1 MRERKGW
8 RLGLVLVAAAA
19 AGAFALVASG
29 ALAAGPTVSIG
40 SGSAK
45 PGAQVAL
52 DLKAASV
59 ASPGLG
65 AWSIDITYDPAVV
78 TPVACV
84 TEHGAVCNTHYDNNT
99 VRTAG
104 ASAIGFE
111 GDTGLAK
118 ITFECANAA
127 GESAITVALPDFADA
142 TLGGPVQIAASI
154 VNGKVS
160 CTNATPVPQVPT
172 TGTGGGTSSGGGS
185 DFTLLIAL
193 LAGVGVTALAGF
205 GVLRTRTNRA

>member
-1 MRERKGW
+1 
-8 RLGLVLVAAAA
+8 V

-29 ALAAGPTVSIG
+29 ASAAGPTVSIG
-40 SGSAK
+40 SGSAA
-45 PGAQVAL
+45 PGGQASL
-52 DLKAASV
+52 DLKSAGVAA
-59 ASPGLG
+59 PGLG

-84 TEHGAVCNTHYDNNT
+84 TEHGAVCNTHFDNNT

-104 ASAIGFE
+104 AAAVGFV

-118 ITFECANAA
+118 ITFQCANAE

-142 TLGGPVQIAASI
+142 TLGGPVQIAAAI
-154 VNGKVS
+154 VNGKVT
-160 CTNATPVPQVPT
+160 CTNTPVPQVPT
-172 TGTGGGTSSGGGS
+172 VGTGGGSSNGGS

-205 GVLRTRTNRA
+205 GVLRTRTNRD